1 MVYQE
6 KGQDLKMSIRCMGC
20 DVGNNG
26 AFALIVDGVLESVV
40 DMPIVEIK
48 RGKTNKKKVSAQAL
62 VGIIKEMNPTCAA
75 VEAVGA
81 RPNQGVSSMFSFGR
95 SAGVI
100 EGVLA
105 ALQVPVTYVQPA
117 VWART
122 MNKGYGKDASRHRAM
137 ELFPDKQDW
146 FKLVKH
152 DGRAEAVLIAMWGL
166 KQL

>member
-1 MVYQE
+1 MTRTIGV
-6 KGQDLKMSIRCMGC
+6 

-26 AFALIVDGVLESVV
+26 AIALVVDGVLESVV
-40 DMPIVEIK
+40 DMPVVEIK
-48 RGKTNKKKVSAQAL
+48 RGRTTKRQVSAQAL
-62 VGIIKEMNPTCAA
+62 VGIIKEMNPTQAA
-75 VEAVGA
+75 VEKVGSM
-81 RPNQGVSSMFSFGR
+81 PNQGVSSTFAFGR

-105 ALQVPVTYVQPA
+105 ALGVPVTYVQPA
-117 VWART
+117 VWAKS

-152 DGRAEAVLIAMWGL
+152 DGRAEAVLIAMWGA
-166 KQL
+166 KQ

>member
-1 MVYQE
+1 M
-6 KGQDLKMSIRCMGC
+6 IRYCGI

-26 AFALIVDGVLESVV
+26 AIALIVDGRLERVE
-40 DMPIVEIK
+40 DMPIVEIQ
-48 RGKTNKKKVSAQAL
+48 RGKSVKRQVSAQAL
-62 VGIIKEMNPTCAA
+62 VGIIKDMQPTHAA
-75 VEAVGA
+75 VEKVASM
-81 RPNQGVSSMFSFGR
+81 PNQGVASMFAFGR

-105 ALQVPVTYVQPA
+105 ALEVPVSYVQPA

-137 ELFPDKQDW
+137 ELHPDKQEW

-152 DGRAEAVLIAMWGL
+152 DGRAEAVLIAMWGM

>member
-1 MVYQE
+1 M
-6 KGQDLKMSIRCMGC
+6 IRYCGI

-26 AFALIVDGVLESVV
+26 AISLIVNGVLERVE
-40 DMPIVEIK
+40 DMPIVEIQ
-48 RGKTNKKKVSAQAL
+48 RGKTLKRQVSAQAL
-62 VGIIKEMNPTCAA
+62 VGIIKDMKPTHAA
-75 VEAVGA
+75 VEKVGA
-81 RPNQGVSSMFSFGR
+81 MPNQGVSSMFAFGR

-105 ALQVPVTYVQPA
+105 ALEVPVSYVQPA
-117 VWART
+117 AWAKT

-137 ELFPDKQDW
+137 ELHPDKPEW

-152 DGRAEAVLIAMWGL
+152 DGRAEAVLIAMWGM

>member
-1 MVYQE
+1 LVYIGVDPGSVSGALGALDHQGNYLE
-6 KGQDLKMSIRCMGC
+6 AFNIEHQDKHIL
-20 DVGNNG
+20 
-26 AFALIVDGVLESVV
+26 
-40 DMPIVEIK
+40 
-48 RGKTNKKKVSAQAL
+48 AL
-62 VGIIKEMNPTCAA
+62 VFKSRILSLVDPKI
-75 VEAVGA
+75 GA
-81 RPNQGVSSMFSFGR
+81 EICMEQVHSMPNQGVSSTFAFGR

-137 ELFPDKQDW
+137 ELFPDKQEW

>member
-1 MVYQE
+1 M
-6 KGQDLKMSIRCMGC
+6 IRQIGI

-26 AFALIVDGVLESVV
+26 AIALLVDGKLETVV
-40 DMPIVEIK
+40 DMPVVEIQ
-48 RGKTNKKKVSAQAL
+48 RGKTMKRQVSAQAL
-62 VGIIKEMNPTCAA
+62 VGIIKEMNPTHAA
-75 VEAVGA
+75 VEKVASM
-81 RPNQGVSSMFSFGR
+81 PNQGVSSMFAFGR

-105 ALQVPVTYVQPA
+105 ALGVPVTYVQPA

-137 ELFPDKQDW
+137 ELHPDKQEL

-152 DGRAEAVLIAMWGL
+152 DGRAEAVLIAMWGE
-166 KQL
+166 KQI

>member
-1 MVYQE
+1 M
-6 KGQDLKMSIRCMGC
+6 IRYCGI

-26 AFALIVDGVLESVV
+26 AIALIVDGRLERVE
-40 DMPIVEIK
+40 DMPIVEIQ
-48 RGKTNKKKVSAQAL
+48 RGKSVKRQVSAQAL
-62 VGIIKEMNPTCAA
+62 VGIIKDMQPTHAA
-75 VEAVGA
+75 VEKVASM
-81 RPNQGVSSMFSFGR
+81 PNQGVASMFAFGR

-105 ALQVPVTYVQPA
+105 ALEVPVSYVQPA

-137 ELFPDKQDW
+137 ELHPDKQDW

-152 DGRAEAVLIAMWGL
+152 DGRAEAVLIAMWGE

>member
-1 MVYQE
+1 M
-6 KGQDLKMSIRCMGC
+6 IRQIGI

-26 AFALIVDGVLESVV
+26 AIALLVDGKLETVV
-40 DMPIVEIK
+40 DMPVVEIQ
-48 RGKTNKKKVSAQAL
+48 RGKTMKRQVSAQAL
-62 VGIIKEMNPTCAA
+62 VGIIKEMNPTHAA
-75 VEAVGA
+75 VEKVASM
-81 RPNQGVSSMFSFGR
+81 PNQGVSSMFAFGR

-105 ALQVPVTYVQPA
+105 ALGIPVTYVQPA

-137 ELFPDKQDW
+137 ELHPDKQEL

-152 DGRAEAVLIAMWGL
+152 DGRAEAVLIAMWGE

>member
-1 MVYQE
+1 M
-6 KGQDLKMSIRCMGC
+6 IRQLGV

-26 AFALIVDGVLESVV
+26 AIALIVDGKLEQVV
-40 DMPIVEIK
+40 DMPIVEIQ
-48 RGKTNKKKVSAQAL
+48 RGKTVKRQVSAQAL
-62 VGIIKEMNPTCAA
+62 VGIIKDMNPTHAA
-75 VEAVGA
+75 VEKVASM
-81 RPNQGVSSMFSFGR
+81 PNQGVASMFAFGR

-105 ALQVPVTYVQPA
+105 ALEVPVSYVQPA

-137 ELFPDKQDW
+137 ELHPDKQEW

-152 DGRAEAVLIAMWGL
+152 DGRAEAVLIAMWGE

>member
-1 MVYQE
+1 M
-6 KGQDLKMSIRCMGC
+6 IRQIGI

-26 AFALIVDGVLESVV
+26 AIALLVDGKLETVV
-40 DMPIVEIK
+40 DMPVVEIQ
-48 RGKTNKKKVSAQAL
+48 RGKTMKRQVSAQAL
-62 VGIIKEMNPTCAA
+62 VGIIKEMNPTHAA
-75 VEAVGA
+75 VEKVASM
-81 RPNQGVSSMFSFGR
+81 PNQGVSSMFAFGR

-105 ALQVPVTYVQPA
+105 ALEVPVSYVQPA

-137 ELFPDKQDW
+137 ELNPDKQEL

-152 DGRAEAVLIAMWGL
+152 DGRAEAVLIAMWGA

>member
-1 MVYQE
+1 M
-6 KGQDLKMSIRCMGC
+6 IRQIGI

-26 AFALIVDGVLESVV
+26 AIALLVDGKLETVV
-40 DMPIVEIK
+40 DMPVVEIQ
-48 RGKTNKKKVSAQAL
+48 RGKTMKRQVSAQAL
-62 VGIIKEMNPTCAA
+62 VGIIKEMNPTHAA
-75 VEAVGA
+75 VEKVASM
-81 RPNQGVSSMFSFGR
+81 PNQGVSSMFAFGR

-105 ALQVPVTYVQPA
+105 ALGVPVTYVQPA

-137 ELFPDKQDW
+137 ELHPDKQEL

-152 DGRAEAVLIAMWGL
+152 DGRAEAVLIAMWGE

>member
-1 MVYQE
+1 M
-6 KGQDLKMSIRCMGC
+6 IRVIGI
-20 DVGNNG
+20 DPGNGG
-26 AFALIVDGVLESVV
+26 AIALIVDGRLEQVV
-40 DMPIVEIK
+40 DMPVVEIQ
-48 RGKTNKKKVSAQAL
+48 RGKTMKRQVSAQAL
-62 VGIIKEMNPTCAA
+62 VGIIKEMNPTHAA
-75 VEAVGA
+75 VEKVASM
-81 RPNQGVSSMFSFGR
+81 PNQGVSSMFAFGR

-105 ALQVPVTYVQPA
+105 ALGVPVTYVQPA

-137 ELFPDKQDW
+137 ELHPDKQEL

-152 DGRAEAVLIAMWGL
+152 DGRAEAVLIAMWGE

>member
-1 MVYQE
+1 M
-6 KGQDLKMSIRCMGC
+6 IRCCGI

-26 AFALIVDGVLESVV
+26 AIALIVDGRLERVE
-40 DMPIVEIK
+40 DMPIVEIQ
-48 RGKTNKKKVSAQAL
+48 RGKTVKRQVSAQAL
-62 VGIIKEMNPTCAA
+62 VGIIKNMQPTHAA
-75 VEAVGA
+75 VEKVASM
-81 RPNQGVSSMFSFGR
+81 PNQGVASMFAFGR

-105 ALQVPVTYVQPA
+105 ALEVPVSYVQPA

-137 ELFPDKQDW
+137 ELHPEKQEW

-152 DGRAEAVLIAMWGL
+152 DGRAEAVLIAMWGM

>member
-1 MVYQE
+1 M
-6 KGQDLKMSIRCMGC
+6 IRCIGI

-26 AFALIVDGVLESVV
+26 AIALIVDGRLERVE
-40 DMPIVEIK
+40 DMPIVEIQ
-48 RGKTNKKKVSAQAL
+48 RGKSVKRQVSAQAL
-62 VGIIKEMNPTCAA
+62 VGIIKDMQPTHAA
-75 VEAVGA
+75 VEKVASM
-81 RPNQGVSSMFSFGR
+81 PNQGVASMFAFGR

-105 ALQVPVTYVQPA
+105 ALEVPVSYVQPA

-137 ELFPDKQDW
+137 ELHPDKQEW

-152 DGRAEAVLIAMWGL
+152 DGRAEAVLIAMWGM

>member
-1 MVYQE
+1 M
-6 KGQDLKMSIRCMGC
+6 IRYCGI

-26 AFALIVDGVLESVV
+26 AIALIVDGRLERVE
-40 DMPIVEIK
+40 DMPIVEIQ
-48 RGKTNKKKVSAQAL
+48 RGKTMKRQVSAQAL
-62 VGIIKEMNPTCAA
+62 VGIIKDMKPTHAA
-75 VEAVGA
+75 VEKVASM
-81 RPNQGVSSMFSFGR
+81 PNQGVSSMFAFGR

-105 ALQVPVTYVQPA
+105 ALEVPVSYVQPA
-117 VWART
+117 AWAKT

-137 ELFPDKQDW
+137 ELHPDKQEW

-152 DGRAEAVLIAMWGL
+152 DGRAEAVLIAMWGM

>member
-1 MVYQE
+1 M
-6 KGQDLKMSIRCMGC
+6 IRQLGV

-26 AFALIVDGVLESVV
+26 AIALLVDGKLETVV
-40 DMPIVEIK
+40 DMPVVEIQ
-48 RGKTNKKKVSAQAL
+48 RGKTMKRQVSAQAL
-62 VGIIKEMNPTCAA
+62 VGIIKEMNPTHAA
-75 VEAVGA
+75 VEKVASM
-81 RPNQGVSSMFSFGR
+81 PNQGVSSMFAFGR

-105 ALQVPVTYVQPA
+105 ALEVPVSYVQPA

-137 ELFPDKQDW
+137 ELHPDKQEL

-152 DGRAEAVLIAMWGL
+152 DGRAEAVLIAMWGE

>member
-1 MVYQE
+1 M
-6 KGQDLKMSIRCMGC
+6 IRQIGI

-26 AFALIVDGVLESVV
+26 AIALLVDGKLETVV
-40 DMPIVEIK
+40 DMPVVEIQ
-48 RGKTNKKKVSAQAL
+48 RGKTMKRQVSAQAL
-62 VGIIKEMNPTCAA
+62 VGIIKEMNPTHAA
-75 VEAVGA
+75 VEKVASM
-81 RPNQGVSSMFSFGR
+81 PNQGVSSMFAFGR

-105 ALQVPVTYVQPA
+105 ALEVPVSYVQPA

-137 ELFPDKQDW
+137 ELHPDKQEL

-152 DGRAEAVLIAMWGL
+152 DGRAEAVLIAMWGA

>member
-1 MVYQE
+1 M
-6 KGQDLKMSIRCMGC
+6 IRVIGI

-26 AFALIVDGVLESVV
+26 AIALIVDGRLEQVV
-40 DMPIVEIK
+40 DMPIVEIQ
-48 RGKTNKKKVSAQAL
+48 RGKTVKRQVSAQAL
-62 VGIIKEMNPTCAA
+62 VGIIKDMQPTHAA
-75 VEAVGA
+75 VEKVASM
-81 RPNQGVSSMFSFGR
+81 PNQGVASMFAFGR

-105 ALQVPVTYVQPA
+105 ALEVPVSYVQPA

-137 ELFPDKQDW
+137 ELHPDKQEW

-152 DGRAEAVLIAMWGL
+152 DGRAEAVLIAMWGM

>member
-1 MVYQE
+1 MTRTIGV
-6 KGQDLKMSIRCMGC
+6 

-26 AFALIVDGVLESVV
+26 AIALVVDGVLESVE
-40 DMPIVEIK
+40 DMPVVEIK
-48 RGKTNKKKVSAQAL
+48 RGRTTKRQVSAQAL
-62 VGIIKEMNPTCAA
+62 VGIIKEMNPTQAA
-75 VEAVGA
+75 VEKVGSM
-81 RPNQGVSSMFSFGR
+81 PNQGVSSTFAFGR

-105 ALQVPVTYVQPA
+105 ALGVPVTYVQPA
-117 VWART
+117 VWAKS

-152 DGRAEAVLIAMWGL
+152 DGRAEAVLIAMWGA
-166 KQL
+166 KQ

>member
-1 MVYQE
+1 M
-6 KGQDLKMSIRCMGC
+6 IRYCGI

-26 AFALIVDGVLESVV
+26 AIALIVDGRLERVE
-40 DMPIVEIK
+40 DMPIVEIQ
-48 RGKTNKKKVSAQAL
+48 RGKSVKRQVSAQAL
-62 VGIIKEMNPTCAA
+62 VGIIKDMQPTHAA
-75 VEAVGA
+75 VEKVASM
-81 RPNQGVSSMFSFGR
+81 PNQGVASMFAFGR

-105 ALQVPVTYVQPA
+105 ALEVPVSYVQPA

-137 ELFPDKQDW
+137 ELHPDKQEW

-152 DGRAEAVLIAMWGL
+152 DGRAEAVLIAMWGE

>member
-1 MVYQE
+1 M
-6 KGQDLKMSIRCMGC
+6 IRYCGI

-26 AFALIVDGVLESVV
+26 AIALIVDGRLERVE
-40 DMPIVEIK
+40 DMPIVEIQ
-48 RGKTNKKKVSAQAL
+48 RGKSVKRQVSAQAL
-62 VGIIKEMNPTCAA
+62 VGIIKDMQPTHAA
-75 VEAVGA
+75 VEKVSSM
-81 RPNQGVSSMFSFGR
+81 PNQGVASMFAFGR

-105 ALQVPVTYVQPA
+105 ALEVPVSYVQPA

-137 ELFPDKQDW
+137 ELHPDKQEW

-152 DGRAEAVLIAMWGL
+152 DGRAEAVLIAMWGM

>member
-1 MVYQE
+1 M
-6 KGQDLKMSIRCMGC
+6 IRVIGV
-20 DVGNNG
+20 DPGNGG
-26 AFALIVDGVLESVV
+26 AIALLVDGKLETVV
-40 DMPIVEIK
+40 DMPVVEIQ
-48 RGKTNKKKVSAQAL
+48 RGKTMKRQVSAQAL
-62 VGIIKEMNPTCAA
+62 VGIIKEMNPTHAA
-75 VEAVGA
+75 VEKVASM
-81 RPNQGVSSMFSFGR
+81 PNQGVSSMFAFGR

-105 ALQVPVTYVQPA
+105 ALEVPVSYVQPA

-137 ELFPDKQDW
+137 ELHPDKQEL

-152 DGRAEAVLIAMWGL
+152 DGRAEAVLIAMWGA

>member
-1 MVYQE
+1 M
-6 KGQDLKMSIRCMGC
+6 IRWCGI
-20 DVGNNG
+20 DVGNSG
-26 AFALIVDGVLESVV
+26 AIALVVDGVLVSVV

-48 RGKTNKKKVSAQAL
+48 RGKTTKRQVSAQAL
-62 VGIIKEMNPTCAA
+62 VGILKEMNPTHAA
-75 VEAVGA
+75 VEKVSSM
-81 RPNQGVSSMFSFGR
+81 PNQGVSSMFAFGR

-105 ALQVPVTYVQPA
+105 ALQVSVTYVQPA

-152 DGRAEAVLIAMWGL
+152 DGRAEAVLIAMWGT
-166 KQL
+166 KQ

>member
-1 MVYQE
+1 M
-6 KGQDLKMSIRCMGC
+6 IRCLGV

-26 AFALIVDGVLESVV
+26 ALALVVDGVLESVV
-40 DMPIVEIK
+40 DMPVVEIK
-48 RGKTNKKKVSAQAL
+48 RGKTIKRQVSAQAL
-62 VGIIKEMNPTCAA
+62 VGIIKEMNPTQAA
-75 VEAVGA
+75 VEKVGSM
-81 RPNQGVSSMFSFGR
+81 PNQGVSSTFAFGR

-105 ALQVPVTYVQPA
+105 ALQIPVSYVQPA

-137 ELFPDKQDW
+137 ELFPDKQEL

-152 DGRAEAVLIAMWGL
+152 DGRAEAVLIAMWGT
-166 KQL
+166 KQ

>member
-1 MVYQE
+1 LRSRM
-6 KGQDLKMSIRCMGC
+6 IRWCGV

-26 AFALIVDGVLESVV
+26 AIALVVDGVLESVV

-48 RGKTNKKKVSAQAL
+48 RGKTTKRQVSAQAL
-62 VGIIKEMNPTCAA
+62 VGILKDMNPTHAA
-75 VEAVGA
+75 VEKVSSM
-81 RPNQGVSSMFSFGR
+81 PNQGVSSMFAFGR

-137 ELFPDKQDW
+137 ELFPDKQEL

-152 DGRAEAVLIAMWGL
+152 DGRAEAVLIAMWGT
-166 KQL
+166 KQ

>member
-1 MVYQE
+1 M
-6 KGQDLKMSIRCMGC
+6 IRQLGI

-26 AFALIVDGVLESVV
+26 AISLIVDGVLERVE

-48 RGKTNKKKVSAQAL
+48 RGKTTKRQVSAQAL
-62 VGIIKEMNPTCAA
+62 VGIIKEMNPTHAA
-75 VEAVGA
+75 VEKVGSM
-81 RPNQGVSSMFSFGR
+81 PNQGVSSTFAFGR

-105 ALQVPVTYVQPA
+105 ALQIPVSYVQPA

>member
-1 MVYQE
+1 MTRTIGV
-6 KGQDLKMSIRCMGC
+6 

-26 AFALIVDGVLESVV
+26 AIALVVDGVLESVV
-40 DMPIVEIK
+40 DMPVVEIK
-48 RGKTNKKKVSAQAL
+48 RGRTTKRQVSAQAL
-62 VGIIKEMNPTCAA
+62 VGIIKEMNPTQAA
-75 VEAVGA
+75 VEKVGSM
-81 RPNQGVSSMFSFGR
+81 PNQGVSSTFAFGR

-105 ALQVPVTYVQPA
+105 ALGVPVTYVQPA
-117 VWART
+117 IWAKS

-152 DGRAEAVLIAMWGL
+152 DGRAEAVLIAMWGA
-166 KQL
+166 KQ

>member
-1 MVYQE
+1 MTRVI
-6 KGQDLKMSIRCMGC
+6 GI

-26 AFALIVDGVLESVV
+26 AIALVVNGVLECVE
-40 DMPIVEIK
+40 DMPVVEIK
-48 RGKTNKKKVSAQAL
+48 RGRTTKRQVSAQAL
-62 VGIIKEMNPTCAA
+62 VGIIKDMNPTQAT
-75 VEAVGA
+75 VEKVGSM
-81 RPNQGVSSMFSFGR
+81 PNQGVSSTFAFGR

-105 ALQVPVTYVQPA
+105 ALGVPVTYVQPA
-117 VWART
+117 VWAKS

-152 DGRAEAVLIAMWGL
+152 DGRAEAVLIAMWGA
-166 KQL
+166 KQ

>member
-1 MVYQE
+1 MTRWC
-6 KGQDLKMSIRCMGC
+6 GI

-26 AFALIVDGVLESVV
+26 AIALVVDGVLDSVV
-40 DMPIVEIK
+40 DMPVVEIK
-48 RGKTNKKKVSAQAL
+48 RGRTTKRQVSAQAL
-62 VGIIKEMNPTCAA
+62 VGIIKEMNPTQAA
-75 VEAVGA
+75 VEKVGSM
-81 RPNQGVSSMFSFGR
+81 PNQGVSSTFAFGR

-105 ALQVPVTYVQPA
+105 ALGVPVTYVQPA
-117 VWART
+117 VWAKS

-152 DGRAEAVLIAMWGL
+152 DGRAEAVLIAMWGA
-166 KQL
+166 KQ

>member
-1 MVYQE
+1 M
-6 KGQDLKMSIRCMGC
+6 IRYCGI

-26 AFALIVDGVLESVV
+26 AIALIVDGRLERVE
-40 DMPIVEIK
+40 DMPIVEIQ
-48 RGKTNKKKVSAQAL
+48 RGKTVKRQVSAQAL
-62 VGIIKEMNPTCAA
+62 VGIIKDMQPTHAA
-75 VEAVGA
+75 VEKVASM
-81 RPNQGVSSMFSFGR
+81 PNQGVASMFAFGR

-105 ALQVPVTYVQPA
+105 ALEVPVSYVQPA

-137 ELFPDKQDW
+137 ELHPDKQEW

-152 DGRAEAVLIAMWGL
+152 DGRAEAVLIAMWGM

>member
-1 MVYQE
+1 M
-6 KGQDLKMSIRCMGC
+6 IRYCGI

-26 AFALIVDGVLESVV
+26 AIALIVDGRLERVE
-40 DMPIVEIK
+40 DMPIVEIQ
-48 RGKTNKKKVSAQAL
+48 RGKTVKRQVSAQAL
-62 VGIIKEMNPTCAA
+62 VGIIKDMQPTHAA
-75 VEAVGA
+75 VEKVASM
-81 RPNQGVSSMFSFGR
+81 PNQGVASMFAFGR

-105 ALQVPVTYVQPA
+105 ALEVPVSYVQPA

-122 MNKGYGKDASRHRAM
+122 MNKGYGTDASRHRAM
-137 ELFPDKQDW
+137 ELHPDKQEW

-152 DGRAEAVLIAMWGL
+152 DGRAEAVLIAMWGM

>member
-1 MVYQE
+1 M
-6 KGQDLKMSIRCMGC
+6 IRVIGI

-26 AFALIVDGVLESVV
+26 AIALVVDGVLEQVE
-40 DMPIVEIK
+40 DMPVVEIK
-48 RGKTNKKKVSAQAL
+48 RGRTTKRQVSAQAL
-62 VGIIKEMNPTCAA
+62 VGIIKDMNPTQAA
-75 VEAVGA
+75 VEKVGSM
-81 RPNQGVSSMFSFGR
+81 PNQGVSSTFAFGR

-105 ALQVPVTYVQPA
+105 ALGVPVTYVQPA
-117 VWART
+117 VWAKS

-152 DGRAEAVLIAMWGL
+152 DGRAEAVLIAMWGA
-166 KQL
+166 KQ